1 MCALGLIMG
10 VFIGLTLGSM
20 QTKSGLS
27 LTFCVE
33 VVVAQKWL
41 GQHAKERAHLT
52 FWAPNIEKH
61 FSQSSE
67 KIKRQL

>member
-10 VFIGLTLGSM
+10 VAIGRTLGSV
-20 QTKSGLS
+20 QTKSGFS
-27 LTFCVE
+27 VTFNVR

-41 GQHAKERAHLT
+41 GQHAQERTHLT